1 MFVRAMR
8 RACCCRVGA
17 VQPHQHAVVRSL
29 STKPGASADAR
40 IDKAF
45 GESGGVPVPIYIE
58 ISHLHRTA
66 TFIARGSISPDELRT
81 AAEQLL
87 DAGVPHYAKLID
99 VSGAV
104 IDAGLAEGIAAL
116 MRARHAD
123 KRGPMALLIDPG
135 HDQFARAFAATQS
148 SHRPVSLFTS
158 LRQARDWLAQ
168 PHDTP
173 VATPVAPPAAPGQ
186 PASKPWSD
194 PQRQAVLIRG
204 TRRRDLAV
212 GRPNRSVN

>member
-1 MFVRAMR
+1 
-8 RACCCRVGA
+8 
-17 VQPHQHAVVRSL
+17 
-29 STKPGASADAR
+29 
-40 IDKAF
+40 
-45 GESGGVPVPIYIE
+45 VPVPIYIE

-66 TFIARGSISPDELRT
+66 TFIARGSISPDELRA

-104 IDAGLAEGIAAL
+104 IDAGLAEGIATL
-116 MRARHAD
+116 MRARHTD
-123 KRGPMALLIDPG
+123 KRGPMALLIDPS

-148 SHRPVSLFTS
+148 SQRAVSLFTS

-168 PHDTP
+168 PHGTPAAP
-173 VATPVAPPAAPGQ
+173 VATPTAPEQA
-186 PASKPWSD
+186 ASKPWSD
-194 PQRQAVLIRG
+194 PQRQAVMIRG

-212 GRPNRSVN
+212 GRRNRPVN

>member
-1 MFVRAMR
+1 MLHWV
-8 RACCCRVGA
+8 VG
-17 VQPHQHAVVRSL
+17 QL
-29 STKPGASADAR
+29 
-40 IDKAF
+40 
-45 GESGGVPVPIYIE
+45 GGVPVPIYIE

-66 TFIARGSISPDELRT
+66 TFIARGGISPEELRA

-87 DAGVPHYAKLID
+87 DAGVPHYAKLLD
-99 VSGAV
+99 LSGAV
-104 IDAGLAEGIAAL
+104 IDAGLAEGIATL
-116 MRARHAD
+116 MRARHTD

-158 LRQARDWLAQ
+158 LREARTWLAQ

-173 VATPVAPPAAPGQ
+173 AASEQ
-186 PASKPWSD
+186 PASRPANSTPWSD

-212 GRPNRSVN
+212 GRRNRPVN

>member
-1 MFVRAMR
+1 
-8 RACCCRVGA
+8 
-17 VQPHQHAVVRSL
+17 
-29 STKPGASADAR
+29 
-40 IDKAF
+40 
-45 GESGGVPVPIYIE
+45 VPIYIE

-66 TFIARGSISPDELRT
+66 TFVARGRISPDELRA

-104 IDAGLAEGIAAL
+104 IDADLAEGIAAL
-116 MRARHAD
+116 MRARHTD

-135 HDQFARAFAATQS
+135 HDHFARAFAATQS

-158 LRQARDWLAQ
+158 LSEARSWLAQ

-173 VATPVAPPAAPGQ
+173 AAPEQ
-186 PASKPWSD
+186 PAGGTLPNSMPWSD

-212 GRPNRSVN
+212 GRRNRLIN

>member
-1 MFVRAMR
+1 M
-8 RACCCRVGA
+8 
-17 VQPHQHAVVRSL
+17 
-29 STKPGASADAR
+29 
-40 IDKAF
+40 
-45 GESGGVPVPIYIE
+45 PIYIE

-66 TFIARGSISPDELRT
+66 TFVARGSISSEELRT

-99 VSGAV
+99 LSGAV
-104 IDAGLAEGIAAL
+104 IDAGLADDIAAL

-158 LRQARDWLAQ
+158 LREARTWLAQ
-168 PHDTP
+168 PHDM
-173 VATPVAPPAAPGQ
+173 PVAPEQPSPAPV
-186 PASKPWSD
+186 PNSTPWSD

-204 TRRRDLAV
+204 TRRRDIAV
-212 GRPNRSVN
+212 GRRNRPVN

>member
-1 MFVRAMR
+1 M
-8 RACCCRVGA
+8 
-17 VQPHQHAVVRSL
+17 
-29 STKPGASADAR
+29 
-40 IDKAF
+40 
-45 GESGGVPVPIYIE
+45 GGVPVPIYIE

-66 TFIARGSISPDELRT
+66 TFVARGSISPDELRA

-87 DAGVPHYAKLID
+87 DARVPHYAKLLD
-99 VSGAV
+99 LSAAV
-104 IDAGLAEGIAAL
+104 IDAGLAEGIATL
-116 MRARHAD
+116 MRARHTD

-173 VATPVAPPAAPGQ
+173 ATPAATPAAPEQ
-186 PASKPWSD
+186 AASTPWSD

-204 TRRRDLAV
+204 TRRRDLAI
-212 GRPNRSVN
+212 GRRTRPIN

>member
-1 MFVRAMR
+1 MLHWG
-8 RACCCRVGA
+8 VG
-17 VQPHQHAVVRSL
+17 QL
-29 STKPGASADAR
+29 
-40 IDKAF
+40 
-45 GESGGVPVPIYIE
+45 GGVPVPIYIE

-66 TFIARGSISPDELRT
+66 TFIARGSISPEELRA

-87 DAGVPHYAKLID
+87 DAGVPHYAKLLD
-99 VSGAV
+99 LSAAV
-104 IDAGLAEGIAAL
+104 IDAGLAEGIATL
-116 MRARHAD
+116 MRARHTD

-158 LRQARDWLAQ
+158 LREARTWLAQ

-173 VATPVAPPAAPGQ
+173 AASEQ
-186 PASKPWSD
+186 PASRPANSTPWSD

-212 GRPNRSVN
+212 GRRNRPVN